1 MRNNFNA
8 SVAEVASN
16 DIHQRAEIGFS
27 LVGNDKALINS
38 KIDKIFNM
46 VDDLGLAEII
56 DTEMEL
62 ISLWVNL
69 KQARIYFTTS
79 GGIQKKDDTTEGFNS
94 AHGFIKRTLAH
105 ELDLRY
111 MPHLKFFYDE
121 SLEYGAHIDELIES
135 TKSKNGSNHSTY

>member
-1 MRNNFNA
+1 MSPFSRADRVGGLIQKVLSNILNKNIRDPRLKMA
-8 SVAEVASN
+8 TITSVKVSR
-16 DIHQRAEIGFS
+16 D
-27 LVGNDKALINS
+27 
-38 KIDKIFNM
+38 
-46 VDDLGLAEII
+46 
-56 DTEMEL
+56 
-62 ISLWVNL
+62 L

-79 GGIQKKDDTTEGFNS
+79 GGIQKKDDTIEGFNS